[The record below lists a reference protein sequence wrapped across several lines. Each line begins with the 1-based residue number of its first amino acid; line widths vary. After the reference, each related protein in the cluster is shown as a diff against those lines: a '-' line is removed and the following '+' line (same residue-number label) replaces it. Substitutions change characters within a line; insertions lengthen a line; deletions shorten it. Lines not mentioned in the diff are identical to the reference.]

1 MPVTIEQFMKRLK
14 AISEHNG
21 VAFARTR
28 LLFEAEDAHRG
39 AVLQYRGYLALSDAF
54 KCFFFRNGST
64 VK

>member
-21 VAFARTR
+21 VAFARTH
-28 LLFEAEDAHRG
+28 LLFEAEDAHRE

-54 KCFFFRNGST
+54 KCFF
-64 VK
+64 